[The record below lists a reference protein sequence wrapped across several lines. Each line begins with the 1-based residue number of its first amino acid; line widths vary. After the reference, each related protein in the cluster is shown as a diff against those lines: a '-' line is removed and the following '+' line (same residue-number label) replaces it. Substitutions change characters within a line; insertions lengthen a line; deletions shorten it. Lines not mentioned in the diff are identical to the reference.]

1 MNIKELSKRYIEIF
15 PDQYQDAL
23 LAASEWYNEINP
35 NDYLGK
41 IDKHNIA
48 RLDYLL
54 ELYEKNVEMNFENHD
69 IHGNYIDEYR
79 YKARQKIDQSFEIIR
94 ELIADEVDG
103 LIGLDYMGLMQA
115 VEEAEE
121 RNNQEV
127 KKSLRED
134 DAYNR
139 RF

>member
-23 LAASEWYNEINP
+23 LAASEWYYEINP

-41 IDKHNIA
+41 IDEHNIA

-54 ELYEKNVEMNFENHD
+54 ELYEKNVQMNFDNHD
-69 IHGNYIDEYR
+69 IYGNYIDEYR

>member
-1 MNIKELSKRYIEIF
+1 
-15 PDQYQDAL
+15 
-23 LAASEWYNEINP
+23 
-35 NDYLGK
+35 
-41 IDKHNIA
+41 
-48 RLDYLL
+48 
-54 ELYEKNVEMNFENHD
+54 MNFDNHD
-69 IHGNYIDEYR
+69 IHGNYIDY
-79 YKARQKIDQSFEIIR
+79 YQYMARHKIDKSFEIIR